1 MPRRPLTYKLTITI
15 SLVFSLTLA
24 GCSFFGGR
32 SSTEPVESDSVQE
45 ATERAP
51 DSQDRPAESTGP
63 SVGVGG
69 TSTAPAEVTLSFT
82 NSLESPFFIKP
93 SQAKKRLAFLR
104 KQKSANATTD
114 SAWQIDQMTLMRL
127 MGASYGQL
135 YSRGKKAMDRK
146 LSANINAKTP
156 ERLLLELAHSAFR
169 EGKVVLSEFYL
180 RQIMASK
187 DKRWVS
193 NAQTLQGLI
202 YLKENKLPEAA
213 LEWQAALRKN
223 PANKGAATNLGLM
236 ALKYGD
242 LKTAKLRLAR
252 AGGHWQALLGL
263 AIVARQQK
271 QFAKAR
277 SLCNQALSQNRR
289 SKTALLSCA
298 LVEAD
303 GFKDKAKAES
313 YLDEA
318 LKLTT
323 GSDRVNEKILATKRK
338 LARLGGGK

>member
-1 MPRRPLTYKLTITI
+1 
-15 SLVFSLTLA
+15 
-24 GCSFFGGR
+24 
-32 SSTEPVESDSVQE
+32 
-45 ATERAP
+45 
-51 DSQDRPAESTGP
+51 
-63 SVGVGG
+63 
-69 TSTAPAEVTLSFT
+69 
-82 NSLESPFFIKP
+82 
-93 SQAKKRLAFLR
+93 
-104 KQKSANATTD
+104 
-114 SAWQIDQMTLMRL
+114 
-127 MGASYGQL
+127 MGAPYGQL

-169 EGKVVLSEFYL
+169 GGKVVLSEFYL

-223 PANKGAATNLGLM
+223 PANKGATTNLGLM

-242 LKTAKLRLAR
+242 LKTAKLRLSR

-318 LKLTT
+318 LKLTA